1 MSTHNKIKAVIVDD
15 EPNNCENLKGLLTKY
30 CPDVEIVAMAHSAKE
45 GKTHILLHHPELV
58 FLDIQMQ
65 GGSGFDMLE
74 QLSPTNFEVI
84 FVTAFDQYAIRAIR
98 FCAIDYLLKP
108 VDILDLQTAVTR
120 AVNKIRQREPNVSM
134 RNLLENRKLEIE
146 DLKIALPTA
155 ERVLFVRLSEII
167 RCLGDNNY
175 TTVYLQGG
183 DSVLVSRTL
192 KEYEELLSD
201 EGFIRVHQ
209 SHLINSRL
217 VRSFEKQD
225 GGYLKMTDGS
235 SVPIS
240 RQRKQEVLQKLNII
254 SK

>member
-1 MSTHNKIKAVIVDD
+1 MKEKIAAIIVDD
-15 EPNNCENLKGLLTKY
+15 ERNNCENLKELLDKY
-30 CPDVEIVAMAHSAKE
+30 CPEVEIVDMAHSAAE
-45 GKTHILLHHPELV
+45 GNERISCLKPSLV

-65 GGSGFDMLE
+65 GGSGFDLLE
-74 QLSPTNFEVI
+74 RLKPVTFEVI

-108 VDILDLQTAVTR
+108 VDILELQSAVSR
-120 AVNKIRQREPNVSM
+120 AANKILQREPNLSLT
-134 RNLLENRKLEIE
+134 NLLENRNQEKD

-155 ERVLFVRLSEII
+155 ERILFVQISEII

-175 TTVYLQGG
+175 TTVYLKSS
-183 DSVLVSRTL
+183 DSVLVSKTL

-201 EGFIRVHQ
+201 KGFLRVHQ
-209 SHLINSRL
+209 SHLINLRY

-225 GGYLKMTDGS
+225 GGYLKMTDGA

-240 RQRKQEVLQKLNII
+240 RQRKQQVLQQLKIAA
-254 SK
+254 S

>member
-1 MSTHNKIKAVIVDD
+1 MKEKIAAILVDD
-15 EPNNCENLKGLLTKY
+15 ERNNCENLKELLGKY
-30 CPDVEIVAMAHSAKE
+30 CPEIEIVGTTYSASEAVDSISRLK
-45 GKTHILLHHPELV
+45 PALV

-65 GGSGFDMLE
+65 GGSGFDLLE
-74 QLSPTNFEVI
+74 QLKPVSFEVI

-108 VDILDLQTAVTR
+108 VDILELQSAVSR
-120 AVNKIRQREPNVSM
+120 AVNKVLQREPNQSLT
-134 RNLLENRKLEIE
+134 NLLENRNPEKD

-155 ERVLFVRLSEII
+155 ERILFVQVSEII

-175 TTVYLQGG
+175 TTVFLKNN
-183 DSVLVSRTL
+183 DSVLVSKTL

-201 EGFIRVHQ
+201 KGFLRVHQ
-209 SHLINSRL
+209 SHLINLRY

-225 GGYLKMTDGS
+225 GGYLKMTDGA

-240 RQRKQEVLQKLNII
+240 RQRKQQVLQQLKVVAR
-254 SK
+254 